1 MKLVCKKAAL
11 AALFLLPL
19 SGSVLANPSC
29 TPVFGPD
36 GVPLPCATELPE
48 PSTPMLFLGALGV
61 GIVARAIRNRKK

>member
-1 MKLVCKKAAL
+1 MKHVCKKAAL

-19 SGSVLANPSC
+19 SGSVLANPNC
-29 TPVFGPD
+29 TPVIGPD
-36 GVPLPCATELPE
+36 GQPTCAPAELPE